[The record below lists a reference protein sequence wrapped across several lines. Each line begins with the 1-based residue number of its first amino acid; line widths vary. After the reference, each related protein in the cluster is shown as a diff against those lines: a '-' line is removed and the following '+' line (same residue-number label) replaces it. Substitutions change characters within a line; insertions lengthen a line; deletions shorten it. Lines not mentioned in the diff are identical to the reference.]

1 LHSAG
6 LVWAR
11 RPSVAAASRSLQQRT
26 YELVIF
32 FQKNKKK
39 MVWPVLLKTNER
51 YIELN

>member
-32 FQKNKKK
+32 FQK
-39 MVWPVLLKTNER
+39 KTKNGLAGSSDNEES

>member
-32 FQKNKKK
+32 FQKKNG
-39 MVWPVLLKTNER
+39 LAGSSENEES